1 MSAARPRI
9 TVLVHSTN
17 AGGVQ
22 KRAIAIANGLARSSH
37 DVEFLAVR
45 RDGSPG
51 SGLSPG
57 IKLVHLLS
65 ESPPWYWPRL
75 LHGLRE
81 LRAHL
86 ARSRPDVLLAASTNV
101 HLIATLAANRLS
113 PRPAIVL
120 RASRHP
126 VRQIPWSRPVKRLW
140 DFCRRRIDRWLYNE
154 ADLVVAV
161 SEDVGNALRGLLA
174 DPGRCVSLPNPVVSE
189 EFLQSL
195 QHRPQHRW
203 LDDKV
208 PVVLAVGRLVWQK
221 GFDCLLSAFARV
233 IEQHEARLIILG
245 EGNQRRKLE
254 RQVEA
259 LGIGEFVDMPGHVE
273 EVGPCMVRASVV
285 VSSSNFE
292 GSPGVLIEALAAGCP
307 VVATDCPGGS
317 AELLR
322 GRDAGLLVP
331 VGDTDALTR
340 CIASAMTRRWER
352 QKLRT
357 IATPYLERRATAR
370 YAEVL
375 GSLARRTINE
385 PAAAAR
391 PRPGSPRTA
400 SARGRSARPPVR
412 IRG

>member
-1 MSAARPRI
+1 
-9 TVLVHSTN
+9 VHSTN

-22 KRAIAIANGLARSSH
+22 KRAVAIANGLASCGH
-37 DVEFLAVR
+37 GVEFVAVQR
-45 RDGSPG
+45 EGSVG
-51 SGLSPG
+51 SALSPRVT
-57 IKLVHLLS
+57 LVHLLS
-65 ESPPWYWPRL
+65 ERPPWYRPRL
-75 LHGLRE
+75 LDGLRE
-81 LRAHL
+81 LRSHVAE
-86 ARSRPDVLLAASTNV
+86 SRPDVLLAASTNV
-101 HLIATLAANRLS
+101 HLIAILAAKRLS

-126 VRQIPWSRPVKRLW
+126 VRQIPSSRPVKRSW
-140 DFCRRRIDRWLYNE
+140 DFWRRRLDRWLYNQ

-174 DPGRCVSLPNPVVSE
+174 DPDRCVSLPNPVVSE
-189 EFLQSL
+189 DFLQSL
-195 QHRPQHRW
+195 QHPPQHRW
-203 LDDKV
+203 LDGKV

-233 IEQHEARLIILG
+233 VEQHQARLIILG
-245 EGNQRRKLE
+245 EGNLRRKLE
-254 RQVEA
+254 CQVEA
-259 LGIGEFVDMPGHVE
+259 LGIGEFVDLPGHVD
-273 EVGPCMVRASVV
+273 EVGPCMARASVV

-322 GRDAGLLVP
+322 DLDAGLLVP
-331 VGDTDALTR
+331 VGDPDALTR
-340 CIASAMTRRWER
+340 GVETAMTRRWER

-375 GSLARRTINE
+375 ATLARRSGRGKVRQAAASINE
-385 PAAAAR
+385 RVAAAR
-391 PRPGSPRTA
+391 PQPG
-400 SARGRSARPPVR
+400 
-412 IRG
+412 